1 MILRCIFTTTSEW
14 MKSEDSAY
22 LNFFIRKWPPFKEIF
37 LKNMQRTTDLYDSE
51 YILYIGIRCFFRIYN
66 FKPHESRK
74 RVLFQGSSFLW
85 FKILNSTFLGEQ
97 RVEQVADM
105 TWHGSSAVVCMENR
119 WLLLSS
125 FVFFIPLLFFLLL
138 CFLKPLG
145 AQNAT
150 KRVWENIP
158 LKGIVSAASLKWFV
172 WKKNWPLFLS

>member
-1 MILRCIFTTTSEW
+1 MILCCIFTTKSEW
-14 MKSEDSAY
+14 MKSEDSTY
-22 LNFFIRKWPPFKEIF
+22 LKKNTSGNDPPFKQIY
-37 LKNMQRTTDLYDSE
+37 LKNMQRTTDLYDLE
-51 YILYIGIRCFFRIYN
+51 YMLFILG
-66 FKPHESRK
+66 
-74 RVLFQGSSFLW
+74 V
-85 FKILNSTFLGEQ
+85 FLGFTISNLMNHGRGCYSKDHLFYGLKSWTATFWEKYI
-97 RVEQVADM
+97 
-105 TWHGSSAVVCMENR
+105 TWHGSSAVVCMNNR
-119 WLLLSS
+119 YLLLST